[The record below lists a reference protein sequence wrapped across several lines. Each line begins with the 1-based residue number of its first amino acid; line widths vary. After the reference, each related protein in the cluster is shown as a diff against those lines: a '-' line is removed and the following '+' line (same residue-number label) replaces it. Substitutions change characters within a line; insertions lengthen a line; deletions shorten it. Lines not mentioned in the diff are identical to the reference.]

1 MKIEDLQGVSQAGVQ
16 KPNTGK
22 IEAGRSFEAILNEQ
36 VPAQQSGASEVGAP
50 KRSEGPSS
58 PAAPMYIS
66 TESDLSPSEV
76 AANVAIQ
83 KIEMTLNLLE
93 QYHDEL
99 LDPTK
104 TLKALADTVELLK
117 QEVGGLQGLLAK
129 HPIEED
135 LKEIINQTAIQTQV
149 EVTRFDQGILL

>member
-16 KPNTGK
+16 KPNTRK

-36 VPAQQSGASEVGAP
+36 VPAQQSGESGGTAP
-50 KRSEGPSS
+50 KRSKGPSS
-58 PAAPMYIS
+58 PAAPIYIS
-66 TESDLSPSEV
+66 AESDLSPSEV

-83 KIEMTLNLLE
+83 KIEVTLNLLE

>member
-36 VPAQQSGASEVGAP
+36 VPAQQSGESGGAAP
-50 KRSEGPSS
+50 KRSEGPSP
-58 PAAPMYIS
+58 PAAPIYIS
-66 TESDLSPSEV
+66 TESDLSPSEI

-83 KIEMTLNLLE
+83 KIEVTLNLLE